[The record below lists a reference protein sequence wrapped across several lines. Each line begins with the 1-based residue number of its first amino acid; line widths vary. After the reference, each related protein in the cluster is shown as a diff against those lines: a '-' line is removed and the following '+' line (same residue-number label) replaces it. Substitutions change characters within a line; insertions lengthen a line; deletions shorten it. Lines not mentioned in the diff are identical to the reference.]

1 MIKFKTGN
9 KEFQLLADGRVII
22 LIMENLILIKSIK
35 KTFKSRSKKIRLEAL
50 KDIYQAGVK
59 SIFDDTFDIFIRSIS
74 DKTIIE
80 RLYK

>member
-1 MIKFKTGN
+1 MIKFKAGN

-22 LIMENLILIKSIK
+22 LVMENLILIKSIK

>member
-1 MIKFKTGN
+1 MIKFKASN

-59 SIFDDTFDIFIRSIS
+59 SIFDGTFDTFIRSIS

>member
-1 MIKFKTGN
+1 MIKFKAGN
-9 KEFQLLADGRVII
+9 KEFQLLAAGRVII

>member
-1 MIKFKTGN
+1 MIKFKAGS